1 MNEYRKYDSDLHYDT
16 EKYEQARTSKN
27 TSYKTVNKA
36 ALVIMTAAAT
46 VVLCVVIFAALTGHI
61 YSSFVHIS
69 KGNNTDNER
78 QKHLLTE
85 EDNGEENTEITAEK
99 LLENVVNVSVN
110 VTGGFLNKTATIS
123 SGNGVFIR
131 DGGFVLT
138 SAYLLESQG
147 NVTVTLSDGTEYKAS
162 LLGTDNE
169 KYISVLKIDN
179 ETAGAAAVGNSDE
192 MMVGSK
198 VIGIGNKIAD
208 SFSNPIT
215 FGTVCG
221 YDSDISLKDGTLVNA
236 FQTDAPTLS
245 GSIGGL
251 MFNYRGELVG
261 ICTAKYAASSDVI
274 GLVMPINDVIDVVNS
289 IIDNTYV
296 ENTKKLG
303 ISATDA
309 DYGVTIDNVQKNSSA
324 DKAGLKHGDL
334 IIKINGEPVSTLAQI
349 IKKKNSL
356 ESGSEMV
363 FTVYRNGETLDL
375 TVVLE

>member
-1 MNEYRKYDSDLHYDT
+1 M
-16 EKYEQARTSKN
+16 
-27 TSYKTVNKA
+27 
-36 ALVIMTAAAT
+36 
-46 VVLCVVIFAALTGHI
+46 
-61 YSSFVHIS
+61 
-69 KGNNTDNER
+69 
-78 QKHLLTE
+78 
-85 EDNGEENTEITAEK
+85 
-99 LLENVVNVSVN
+99 
-110 VTGGFLNKTATIS
+110 
-123 SGNGVFIR
+123 
-131 DGGFVLT
+131 
-138 SAYLLESQG
+138 
-147 NVTVTLSDGTEYKAS
+147 
-162 LLGTDNE
+162 
-169 KYISVLKIDN
+169 
-179 ETAGAAAVGNSDE
+179 
-192 MMVGSK
+192 
-198 VIGIGNKIAD
+198 
-208 SFSNPIT
+208 
-215 FGTVCG
+215 
-221 YDSDISLKDGTLVNA
+221 
-236 FQTDAPTLS
+236 
-245 GSIGGL
+245 
-251 MFNYRGELVG
+251 G

>member
-1 MNEYRKYDSDLHYDT
+1 M
-16 EKYEQARTSKN
+16 
-27 TSYKTVNKA
+27 
-36 ALVIMTAAAT
+36 
-46 VVLCVVIFAALTGHI
+46 
-61 YSSFVHIS
+61 
-69 KGNNTDNER
+69 
-78 QKHLLTE
+78 
-85 EDNGEENTEITAEK
+85 
-99 LLENVVNVSVN
+99 
-110 VTGGFLNKTATIS
+110 
-123 SGNGVFIR
+123 
-131 DGGFVLT
+131 
-138 SAYLLESQG
+138 
-147 NVTVTLSDGTEYKAS
+147 TVTLSDGTEYKAS

-251 MFNYRGELVG
+251 MFNYSGELVG

>member
-16 EKYEQARTSKN
+16 EGYEQTNTGKSTSGRTGSIAFAVII
-27 TSYKTVNKA
+27 TAVA
-36 ALVIMTAAAT
+36 AVA
-46 VVLCVVIFAALTGHI
+46 LCVVIFAALSGHI
-61 YSSFVHIS
+61 YSSFMHIS
-69 KGNNTDNER
+69 RINNGNSER
-78 QKHLLTE
+78 QKHMLTE
-85 EDNGEENTEITAEK
+85 EENGEETTDITAEK

-110 VTGGFLNKTATIS
+110 ITGGFLNKTAAIS
-123 SGNGVFIR
+123 SGNGIFIR
-131 DGGFVLT
+131 EGGFILT

-147 NVTVTLSDGTEYKAS
+147 NVTVTASDGAQYRAS

-179 ETAGAAAVGNSDE
+179 DAAGAAAVGNSDE

-251 MFNYRGELVG
+251 MFNYSGELVG

-274 GLVMPINDVIDVVNS
+274 GLVTPINDIIDVVNS

-296 ENTKKLG
+296 ENTKRLG

-309 DYGVTIDNVQKNSSA
+309 DYGVTIDNVQKNSAA

-356 ESGSEMV
+356 ESGSKMV

>member
-1 MNEYRKYDSDLHYDT
+1 
-16 EKYEQARTSKN
+16 
-27 TSYKTVNKA
+27 
-36 ALVIMTAAAT
+36 
-46 VVLCVVIFAALTGHI
+46 
-61 YSSFVHIS
+61 
-69 KGNNTDNER
+69 
-78 QKHLLTE
+78 
-85 EDNGEENTEITAEK
+85 
-99 LLENVVNVSVN
+99 
-110 VTGGFLNKTATIS
+110 
-123 SGNGVFIR
+123 
-131 DGGFVLT
+131 
-138 SAYLLESQG
+138 
-147 NVTVTLSDGTEYKAS
+147 
-162 LLGTDNE
+162 
-169 KYISVLKIDN
+169 
-179 ETAGAAAVGNSDE
+179 
-192 MMVGSK
+192 
-198 VIGIGNKIAD
+198 
-208 SFSNPIT
+208 
-215 FGTVCG
+215 
-221 YDSDISLKDGTLVNA
+221 
-236 FQTDAPTLS
+236 
-245 GSIGGL
+245 
-251 MFNYRGELVG
+251 MFNYSGELVG